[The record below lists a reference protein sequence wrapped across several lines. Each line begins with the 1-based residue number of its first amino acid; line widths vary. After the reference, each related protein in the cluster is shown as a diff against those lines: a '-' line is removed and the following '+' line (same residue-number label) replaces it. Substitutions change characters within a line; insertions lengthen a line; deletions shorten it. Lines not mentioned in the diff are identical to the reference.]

1 MALFHQ
7 EPESLNVDDNGGIA
21 FTVTGETMRLV
32 LATAILALIAY
43 AIGYQ
48 VGIAD
53 RPLSQALLNAAAR
66 ARSEARYG

>member
-1 MALFHQ
+1 VALFHQ
-7 EPESLNVDDNGGIA
+7 EPESLNVDDGFA

>member
-7 EPESLNVDDNGGIA
+7 EPEPLNVDDDGGIA
-21 FTVTGETMRLV
+21 FTVTAETMRLV

>member
-7 EPESLNVDDNGGIA
+7 EPESLNVDDDGFA

>member
-1 MALFHQ
+1 VALFHQ
-7 EPESLNVDDNGGIA
+7 EPEPLNVDDDGGIA
-21 FTVTGETMRLV
+21 FTVTAETMRLV

>member
-1 MALFHQ
+1 M
-7 EPESLNVDDNGGIA
+7 DDGFA

-66 ARSEARYG
+66 A

>member
-7 EPESLNVDDNGGIA
+7 EPEPLNVDDDGGIA

>member
-1 MALFHQ
+1 M
-7 EPESLNVDDNGGIA
+7 DDGGIARDGFA
-21 FTVTGETMRLV
+21 FTVTSETMRLV

-43 AIGYQ
+43 AIGYH

-66 ARSEARYG
+66 ARSEAKNG